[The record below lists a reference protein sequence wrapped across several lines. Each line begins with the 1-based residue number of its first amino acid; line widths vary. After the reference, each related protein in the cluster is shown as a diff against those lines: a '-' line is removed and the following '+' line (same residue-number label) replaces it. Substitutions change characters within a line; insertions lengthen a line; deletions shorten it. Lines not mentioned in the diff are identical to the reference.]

1 MGIRTEQQYWD
12 SIRKQK
18 PKVYIMGEKVPDVID
33 HPLIKGSAN
42 GAALTFR
49 YANDP
54 EFRDLFTVHSP
65 LVNERVNR
73 YVSVHNTIEDLMEKV
88 KLIRFVGQK
97 TGECAQRCMGWD
109 ALNALY
115 SVSYETSQ
123 KYGTP
128 YHERFKNFLARVQKE
143 DIMVHGTMT
152 DPRGDRSLKPA
163 QQKDPDLYLRIVE
176 RRKDGIVVRGAK
188 SHQGGILN
196 HEEFV
201 AMPSVSLRPEDKDYA
216 VSFALP
222 VDTKGITY
230 VFGRHSMDDRLL
242 EGTQFDMGNTKF
254 GRYAMWVFF
263 DDVFVPWERVFLCGE
278 TEFASL
284 IVERFAGLH
293 RQNYGAC
300 SAGGMDVLIGATALI
315 AEYNG
320 IANASHVKDK
330 IIEMCALNETMYQG
344 SLACSSQGEMT
355 PSGVAVMNKL
365 LAYVTK
371 LNVTRF
377 PYEIARL
384 AQDICGGL
392 LGTMPSEKDYRHP
405 EVGKM
410 LDKYLK
416 GVEDVPTE
424 DRMRIV
430 RLIERMTCG
439 RSLLVCMHG
448 AGSPFANKMM
458 IGRYTDM
465 EAKKALA
472 RDIAGVGAPPA
483 KAEGVGEKSMA
494 GKKAPRKDKTASP

>member
-1 MGIRTEQQYWD
+1 MGIRTEAEYWN

-18 PKVYIMGEKVPDVID
+18 PKVYIMGEKVTDPID

-54 EFRDLFTVHSP
+54 LHKDLFTIHSP
-65 LVNERVNR
+65 LVNEPINR
-73 YVSVHNTIEDLMEKV
+73 YVSIHNTIKDLMDKV
-88 KLIRFVGQK
+88 KLIRLVAQK

-115 SVSYETSQ
+115 SVTFETD
-123 KYGTP
+123 KKHGTR
-128 YHERFKNFLARVQKE
+128 YHERFKKFLTWMQKH

-176 RRKDGIVVRGAK
+176 KRKDGIVVRGAK

-196 HEEFV
+196 HEEFI

-222 VDTKGITY
+222 VDTEGITY

-242 EGTQFDMGNTKF
+242 EGTQFDMGNVHY

-263 DDVFVPWERVFLCGE
+263 DDVFVPWDRVFLCGE

-315 AEYNG
+315 AEFNG
-320 IANASHVKDK
+320 ISNASHVKDK

-344 SLACSSQGEMT
+344 SLSCSSQGEKT
-355 PSGVAVMNKL
+355 PSGVCVMNKL

-384 AQDICGGL
+384 AQDICGGII
-392 LGTMPSEKDYRHP
+392 GTMPSEKDFRHP
-405 EVGKM
+405 EVGKK
-410 LDKYLK
+410 LNKYLK
-416 GVEDVPTE
+416 GVDQVPTE
-424 DRMRIV
+424 YRMRII

-465 EAKKALA
+465 EEKKKMAKE
-472 RDIAGVGAPPA
+472 IAGI
-483 KAEGVGEKSMA
+483 E
-494 GKKAPRKDKTASP
+494 

>member
-1 MGIRTEQQYWD
+1 MGIRTEQQYWE

-18 PKVYIMGEKVPDVID
+18 PKVYIMGEQVENVID
-33 HPLIKGSAN
+33 HPLIHGSAS

-49 YANDP
+49 YANEP
-54 EFRDLFTVHSP
+54 ETRDLFTIHSP
-65 LVNERVNR
+65 LVDEQVNR
-73 YVSVHNTIEDLMEKV
+73 YVSIHNTIEDLMEKV

-109 ALNALY
+109 ALNAVY
-115 SVSYETSQ
+115 STSYETDR
-123 KYGTP
+123 KYETP
-128 YHERFKNFLARVQKE
+128 YHSRFQEYLKWVQKN

-163 QQKDPDLYLRIVE
+163 AQKDPDLYLRIVE
-176 RRKDGIVVRGAK
+176 RRKDGVVVRGAK

-196 HEEFV
+196 HEEFL

-242 EGTQFDMGNTKF
+242 EGNQFDMGNTKF

-263 DDVFVPWERVFLCGE
+263 EDVFVPWDRVFLCGE
-278 TEFASL
+278 TEFASM

-300 SAGGMDVLIGATALI
+300 SAGGMDVLIGATSLI

-320 IANASHVKDK
+320 IANAFHVKDK
-330 IIEMCALNETMYQG
+330 LVEMCALNETMYQG
-344 SLACSSQGEMT
+344 SLACSSQGEIT

-365 LAYVTK
+365 LSYVTK

-384 AQDICGGL
+384 AQDICGGII
-392 LGTMPSEKDYRHP
+392 GTMPSEKDYRNP
-405 EVGKM
+405 EIGPM
-410 LDKYLK
+410 IEKYLK
-416 GVEDVPTE
+416 GVASVPTE
-424 DRMRIV
+424 HRMRII

-439 RSLLVCMHG
+439 RTLLVCMHG

-465 EAKKALA
+465 EQKRIFA
-472 RDIAGVGAPPA
+472 RDIAGVPEPPPQVALSSGSA
-483 KAEGVGEKSMA
+483 KHLK
-494 GKKAPRKDKTASP
+494 P

>member
-1 MGIRTEQQYWD
+1 MGIRTESQYWD

-18 PKVYIMGEKVPDVID
+18 PVVYIFGEKIDNIID
-33 HPLIKGSAN
+33 HPLIKGSAS

-54 EFRDLFTVHSP
+54 AYRDLFTVHSP
-65 LVNERVNR
+65 LVNEPVNR
-73 YVSVHNTIEDLMEKV
+73 YVSVHNTIEDLMDKV

-115 SVSYETSQ
+115 SVTYETDQ
-123 KYGTP
+123 KHGSA
-128 YHERFKNFLARVQKE
+128 YHERFRKFLKWVQNE
-143 DIMVHGTMT
+143 DVMVHGTMT

-163 QQKDPDLYLRIVE
+163 QQKDPDLYLRIVD

-196 HEEFV
+196 HQEFV

-242 EGTQFDMGNTKF
+242 EGTQFDMGNINY

-263 DDVFVPWERVFLCGE
+263 EDVFVPWERVFLCGE

-320 IANASHVKDK
+320 IDKASHVKDK
-330 IIEMCALNETMYQG
+330 LVEMCALNETMYQG
-344 SLACSSQGEMT
+344 SLACSSQGEST
-355 PSGVAVMNKL
+355 PSGVCVMNKL

-392 LGTMPSEKDYRHP
+392 IGTMPSEKDFRSP
-405 EVGKM
+405 EIGAKIE
-410 LDKYLK
+410 KYLK
-416 GVEDVPTE
+416 GVAAVPTE
-424 DRMRIV
+424 HRMRIV

-465 EAKKALA
+465 EEKKSLA
-472 RDIAGVGAPPA
+472 REIAGVPQP
-483 KAEGVGEKSMA
+483 KEG
-494 GKKAPRKDKTASP
+494 